1 MKKIINGRRYDTET
15 AKALGYDDYLYPSDF
30 GYWAETLYR
39 KNTGEFFLYGTGGP
53 ASKYAESIG
62 MNQWSGGSKIIPL
75 SVEAAQKWAEEHLS
89 ADEYEKIFGEVTEEE
104 KRTATFSLPED
115 VIEMIKR
122 GAAEKGVK
130 LSEYVADCVKAFQN
144 I

>member
-1 MKKIINGRRYDTET
+1 
-15 AKALGYDDYLYPSDF
+15 
-30 GYWAETLYR
+30 
-39 KNTGEFFLYGTGGP
+39 
-53 ASKYAESIG
+53 
-62 MNQWSGGSKIIPL
+62 MNKWSGGSKIIPL

>member
-1 MKKIINGRRYDTET
+1 MKKIIGGKRYDTET
-15 AKALGYDDYLYPSDF
+15 AKVQGYDDYLYPSDF

-62 MNQWSGGSKIIPL
+62 MNQWSGGAKIIPL

-89 ADEYEKIFGEVTEEE
+89 ADEYEKIFGEVGEEE

>member
-15 AKALGYDDYLYPSDF
+15 AKAIGYDDYLYPNDF

-75 SVEAAQKWAEEHLS
+75 SVEAAQKWAEEHLT
-89 ADEYEKIFGEVTEEE
+89 ADEYEKIFGEVGEEE
-104 KRTATFSLPED
+104 KRTATFSLPEG
-115 VIEMIKR
+115 VIELIKR
-122 GAAEKGVK
+122 GAAEKGLK
-130 LSEYVADCVKAFQN
+130 LSEYVAECVKAYQ
-144 I
+144 